1 MEQKHWKNDI
11 KCFKYSNKKLKVL
24 NTNSKDKNRK
34 SNNVKKSESLFTIL
48 KTVDNFVLIAT
59 TLRSVTLSI
68 TGFRWVE
75 KPIPTE
81 FACGL
86 TLTEKV
92 LSEKY
97 LPENNKN
104 INVLRELNKVSIVL
118 INYVRKNYGTK
129 KFTKK
134 NKTPFVIELPKM

>member
-34 SNNVKKSESLFTIL
+34 SNNVKKSKSLFTIL
-48 KTVDNFVLIAT
+48 KTVDNFVIIAT
-59 TLRSVTLSI
+59 TLRSVTLSK

-75 KPIPTE
+75 KPISTE
-81 FACGL
+81 SACGL

-92 LSEKY
+92 ISEKY
-97 LPENNKN
+97 LTENIKN
-104 INVLRELNKVSIVL
+104 INILRELNKVSIVL
-118 INYVRKNYGTK
+118 INYMRNNYRRK
-129 KFTKK
+129 KFMKK
-134 NKTPFVIELPKM
+134 NITPFVI